1 MSRVAVRAL
10 EDRAGLGI
18 ALMLAAWFLFS
29 LVDTS
34 VKWLV
39 LAGLPALQLAFMRYI
54 GHFFLSVGAV
64 LRGGA
69 DLERFKTE
77 RLGLVLFRAYLL
89 TASTAFNFIALN
101 YLPLTVTA
109 AIMFTSPII
118 VCALGG
124 PLLGER
130 AGPWRWFAIL
140 LGFIGVLVVI
150 RPFGAEF
157 HWAMLLAVHNATALA
172 LYSIITRKLS
182 GVIAIETMQFYMGL
196 FGTVVLLPFAIY
208 FWQTP
213 ESLLDWVLMIGLGV
227 TAWLGHEFLTR
238 AHLLAPAS
246 TLMPYTYSFLIYL
259 AIASYLIWGELPDGY
274 TMLGAGI
281 IVVSGLIIWARERR
295 SGLSRP
301 VVPKVAP

>member
-1 MSRVAVRAL
+1 
-10 EDRAGLGI
+10 
-18 ALMLAAWFLFS
+18 MLVAWFLFS

-39 LAGLPALQLAFMRYI
+39 LAGLPALQLAFMRYL
-54 GHFFLSVGAV
+54 GHFVLSIGSV

-89 TASTAFNFIALN
+89 TAATAFNFIALN
-101 YLPLTVTA
+101 YLSLTVTA

-124 PLLGER
+124 PMLGEY
-130 AGPWRWFAIL
+130 AGPWRWFAII
-140 LGFIGVLVVI
+140 LGFLGVLVVI

-182 GVIAIETMQFYMGL
+182 GIIAIETMQFYMGL
-196 FGTVVLLPFAIY
+196 FGTAVLLPFAIY
-208 FWQTP
+208 YWENPATA
-213 ESLLDWVLMIGLGV
+213 LDWALMIGLGIS
-227 TAWLGHEFLTR
+227 AWMGHEFLTR

-259 AIASYLIWGELPDGY
+259 AIASYVIWDELPDTY
-274 TMLGAGI
+274 TMIGAAI
-281 IVVSGLIIWARERR
+281 IVISGLIIWTRERR
-295 SGLSRP
+295 LAPGRQAA
-301 VVPKVAP
+301 PKVAP